1 MADAEASRTSTV
13 RRGAQIVTLAAVL
26 GLLAL
31 LIWKVV
37 HDQRSE
43 IPQQVA
49 KGEHPAAPTFDLTRL
64 VGDGTLSL
72 ASLRGKAVVVNFWA
86 SWCGPCRDEVPMLD
100 AAWRRW
106 RGRGL
111 VVLGVDGSD
120 DFTSDARKF
129 MRKYGMTYPAVR
141 DHRFSAVKDYGV
153 TGYPETFFVN
163 RKGRIVGTHVIGP
176 VERTQLDDGIRAAL
190 QT

>member
-1 MADAEASRTSTV
+1 MAEGEASGPSALL
-13 RRGAQIVTLAAVL
+13 RGAQVVALATVL

-31 LIWKVV
+31 LVWKVV
-37 HDQRSE
+37 HDERSD
-43 IPQQVA
+43 IPQQVE
-49 KGEHPAAPTFDLTRL
+49 KGSHPQAPAFHLERL
-64 VGDGTLSL
+64 DDDGTLSL

-86 SWCGPCRDEVPMLD
+86 SWCGPCRDEVPLLD

-106 RGRGL
+106 RSRGL

-120 DFTSDARKF
+120 DFSSDARKF
-129 MRKYGMTYPAVR
+129 MRKYGITYPAVR
-141 DHRFSAVKDYGV
+141 DHRFSVVKDYGV

-163 RKGRIVGTHVIGP
+163 RKGRIVSTHVIGP
-176 VERTQLDDGIRAAL
+176 IKREQLDHGIRAAL